1 MYITRN
7 YLMKIFHIDDK
18 KKSQDKLRKETTRD
32 SNIELLRIFSMIL
45 IVAHHFSL
53 HGVLK
58 DFSENSL
65 ANQSI
70 ASFLAQVIQLGGKV
84 GVTLFIIISG
94 YFMVQ
99 TNVKIKKIGLLVFQ
113 VLFYSIFGFVFVTI
127 LGKSIDLSSIINTF
141 FPIIHDQY
149 WFITAY
155 VVLYLISPYLN
166 KLLLNL
172 TEREYLNMLGIMI
185 LLWIVI
191 PTFTRGQMGSSNI
204 TRFILFY
211 SIGSFLK
218 IYPIKKFNNKK
229 LGFYLFIVSYFMMLV
244 SVMSLNLIG
253 KELGSSYLIK
263 KATYFSNSS
272 SILTLIVSIGLFIW
286 VKNMHIESKCWINKI
301 SGAML
306 GVYLIHDN
314 RNIRPIL
321 WHKIFHTED
330 RIQDTPIEFI
340 GYAIAV
346 IFVVFFVSLIIE
358 LLRKKLFNIIIKSI
372 NFNKK
377 N

>member
-7 YLMKIFHIDDK
+7 YLMNIFHTDDK
-18 KKSQDKLRKETTRD
+18 KRLRNELNKEVIRD

-58 DFSENSL
+58 EFSENPL
-65 ANQSI
+65 VNQSVV
-70 ASFLAQVIQLGGKV
+70 SFLAQVIQLGGKA

-99 TNVKIKKIGLLVFQ
+99 TNVKIKKLFLLLFQ
-113 VLFYSIFGFVFVTI
+113 VLFYSIFGFTFVTV
-127 LGKSIDLSSIINTF
+127 LGKSIGLSSIINAF
-141 FPIIHDQY
+141 FPVIHDQY

-155 VVLYLISPYLN
+155 IVLYLISPYLN
-166 KLLLNL
+166 KLLLIL
-172 TEREYLNMLGIMI
+172 TEKEYLNMLGIMI
-185 LLWIVI
+185 FLWIVI
-191 PTFTRGQMGSSNI
+191 PSFTRGQMGSSNI

-211 SIGSFLK
+211 SIGSFLRL
-218 IYPIKKFNNKK
+218 YPTKKFNNKK

-244 SVMSLNLIG
+244 SVMSLNFIG
-253 KELGSSYLIK
+253 KQLGNGYLIK
-263 KATYFSNSS
+263 KATYFSDSS

-286 VKNMHIESKCWINKI
+286 IKNIHIGSRSWINKI

-314 RNIRPIL
+314 KNIRPIL
-321 WHKIFHTED
+321 WHKIFHTGD
-330 RIQDTPIEFI
+330 RIQNTPIEFI
-340 GYAIAV
+340 GYAILV
-346 IFVVFFVSLIIE
+346 IFVVFIVSVVIE
-358 LLRKKLFNIIIKSI
+358 LLRKKLFNIIIKST
-372 NFNKK
+372 NFFQK